1 MRLTDGVI
9 VVRDWTED
17 DLETLVE
24 LARDPETLRWT
35 RVPEDNSVEHA
46 RELLGAAES
55 PPTLIADAATGEII
69 GSGGLVGDLGD
80 GRAELG
86 YWVAPAHRGRG
97 IATRLVRLLAD
108 WALGE
113 GGYARVELHVHPENA
128 ASARVAERAG
138 FACEGV
144 LRSFADIKGRRS
156 DVAMWA
162 RIASDRDG

>member
-9 VVRDWTED
+9 VVRDWTEE

-24 LARDPETLRWT
+24 LSRDPETVRWT
-35 RVPEDNSVEHA
+35 RVPEDNSAERA
-46 RELLGAAES
+46 REFVEGQDE
-55 PPTLIADAATGEII
+55 PPTLIADAQTGEIV

-80 GRAELG
+80 GRAEIG
-86 YWVAPAHRGRG
+86 YWVAPAHRGKG
-97 IATRLVRLLAD
+97 IATRAVRLVAD

-113 GGYARVELHVHPENA
+113 GGFARVELHIHPENP
-128 ASARVAERAG
+128 ASARVAEHAG
-138 FACEGV
+138 FRFEGV
-144 LRSFADIKGRRS
+144 LRSFHEVKGVRS